1 MALVLAMALSMP
13 QVERRTRHEVM
24 MDKLK
29 THGINDWFADFVG
42 ALQDSGSGLTS
53 PRPEPPMEEPPPE
66 EPSSMWQRR
75 TA

>member
-1 MALVLAMALSMP
+1 MP
-13 QVERRTRHEVM
+13 QAERRTRHEVM

-42 ALQDSGSGLTS
+42 ALQDSGSGMTS
-53 PRPEPPMEEPPPE
+53 PRPESPMEEPSADEEPSPE